1 MTQRQCGAGGQ
12 AQEQSDAADAPT
24 KGQDIDSGQEI
35 ADQLGITIHTV
46 KTQKNRSFKF
56 LREKLKDSVFF
67 ILLTYYV

>member
-35 ADQLGITIHTV
+35 AEEGGVGAQ
-46 KTQKNRSFKF
+46 QRSG
-56 LREKLKDSVFF
+56 
-67 ILLTYYV
+67 